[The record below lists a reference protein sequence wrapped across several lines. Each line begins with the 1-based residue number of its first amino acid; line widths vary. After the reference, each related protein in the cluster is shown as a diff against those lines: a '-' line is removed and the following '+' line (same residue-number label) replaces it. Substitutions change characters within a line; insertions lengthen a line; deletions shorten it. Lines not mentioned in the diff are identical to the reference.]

1 MRLESFG
8 PLIVVVRGQT
18 RLKDE
23 ALLGR
28 ELRARPIL
36 YTCCLRD
43 RGHLRDVSR
52 GIRVRRVVSARGSD
66 GQGGGGLRVMRD
78 GGQKEVRGLRIV
90 IGITATVEGCLIG
103 LGLLVR
109 VLIILPSFL
118 TQLQEGL
125 MLLEGHL
132 RGVRMNI

>member
-8 PLIVVVRGQT
+8 PLIVVVWGQT

-23 ALLGR
+23 ALLRR

-36 YTCCLRD
+36 CCCLGDGR
-43 RGHLRDVSR
+43 HLRDVSR
-52 GIRVRRVVSARGSD
+52 GRRVRGAICAPGGD

-78 GGQKEVRGLRIV
+78 GGEKEVRGLRIV

-125 MLLEGHL
+125 MLLDGHL
-132 RGVRMNI
+132 RGIGMYI